1 MIPPRLV
8 LATRNRGKAAEL
20 GALVGASAPVA
31 VLTLDAFPDAP
42 EVEEEGASYAEN
54 AIRKAQAVAAATGLP
69 ALADDSGLEVD
80 ALDGAPGI
88 RSARF
93 AGPTADDRDRI
104 ATLLTALAGIP
115 DDARTAR
122 FRCAVALA
130 WPDGR
135 VVTAEGECRGR
146 IAARPVGE
154 GGFGYDPVF
163 VADDLG
169 RTFAAA
175 PPQEKQ
181 RVSHRTRALQTLLE
195 RLRRT

>member
-8 LATRNRGKAAEL
+8 LATRNRGKVAEL
-20 GALVGASAPVA
+20 GALVGAGAQVA

-42 EVEEEGASYAEN
+42 DVEEEGASYVEN
-54 AIRKAQAVAAATGLP
+54 AIRKAQTVAAATRLP

-80 ALDGAPGI
+80 ALNGAPGI

-93 AGPTADDRDRI
+93 VGPAADDSDRVR
-104 ATLLTALAGIP
+104 ALLASLVGVP
-115 DDARTAR
+115 PDARTAR

-146 IAARPVGE
+146 IAADSVGE
-154 GGFGYDPVF
+154 GGFGYDPIF

-169 RTFAAA
+169 RTFASASA
-175 PPQEKQ
+175 EEKQ
-181 RVSHRTRALQTLLE
+181 RVSHRTRALQALLE
-195 RLRRT
+195 RLRES